1 MVIADCS
8 DSSESKQ
15 GLVAHVP
22 RDAVCRARTR
32 GTVEEKPQEFPSR
45 IVFGHVG
52 LHHMEPTWA
61 SFRPSAVV
69 YSCLVPAVAES

>member
-1 MVIADCS
+1 MCLAVFSVEAGR
-8 DSSESKQ
+8 
-15 GLVAHVP
+15 GLVVHVP
-22 RDAVCRARTR
+22 RDAVWGARTR

-52 LHHMEPTWA
+52 LHHMESMWA